1 DSTVRAHGQA
11 ETLLDRYGVVT
22 RGSVMNEGTPGGFA
36 LAYKVLSGFEE
47 TGRARR
53 GYFVETLGGAQFA
66 SGATVDRLRSYS
78 RDHTQQRPYEAIAL
92 AATDPANP
100 YGAALPWPAAP
111 AESGTGHRPGR
122 KAGALVVLVDG
133 ELTLYVERGGKSLLC
148 FVDAA
153 EPPGPTEDATRALAA
168 AARAL
173 AGLVTSRRVDKLAVE
188 TVNGAFV
195 LGSAVGE
202 ALSEAG
208 FLATP
213 RGLRLRG

>member
-1 DSTVRAHGQA
+1 
-11 ETLLDRYGVVT
+11 
-22 RGSVMNEGTPGGFA
+22 MNEGTPGGFA

-53 GYFVETLGGAQFA
+53 GYFIETLGGAQFA
-66 SGATVDRLRSYS
+66 NGATVDRLRSYA
-78 RDHTQQRPYEAIAL
+78 RDHTQRRPYEAVAL

-100 YGAALPWPAAP
+100 YGAALPWPAVP
-111 AESGTGHRPGR
+111 GESGTGHRPGR

-148 FVDAA
+148 FVAA
-153 EPPGPTEDATRALAA
+153 GEQGEATDETGLVLAA

-173 AGLVTSRRVDKLAVE
+173 AALVTSRRVDKLAVE
-188 TVNGAFV
+188 TVNGGFI
-195 LGSAVGE
+195 LGSPLGD
-202 ALSEAG
+202 ALGEAG

-213 RGLRLRG
+213 RGLRLRA